1 VNDPEAVVSSSIL
14 VLVEHRQGVVRDVT
28 FEMLTAARNLAAG
41 GSVEAVLLAEN
52 DALVSAI
59 TPHANKVVC
68 ASGPAFQDYNYE
80 LYQKA
85 LLKLI
90 GEKKPSAVLV
100 ANSAF
105 GADLGPSLA
114 VALNAG
120 LVSDAVALGI
130 LGTRSETQDVSVMS
144 HRGLVVSRG
153 MYAGKLVADWAMPVE
168 PAIIMVR
175 QSNFKPEPA
184 GLGGVAEKWDAGDLA
199 SGAKTRFITLEEVPT
214 TGIDITKATVVVG
227 VGRGLKE
234 AKNLPLVQ
242 DFAQD
247 LGAVLAA
254 SRPVVD
260 AGWLPKEVQV
270 GSSGKT
276 IKPKLY
282 IALGISGA
290 FQHVAGMKGADTIIA
305 VNKDPKAPIF
315 AVAHYGIVDDLHK
328 VLPALRTKLKEV
340 KS

>member
-1 VNDPEAVVSSSIL
+1 MSSVL
-14 VLVEHRQGVVRDVT
+14 VLVEHRQGAVRDVT
-28 FEMLTAARNLAAG
+28 FEMLTAARKVAAG
-41 GSVEAVLLAEN
+41 GSVEAVLMAEN
-52 DALVSAI
+52 CDTLASTI

-68 ASGPAFQDYNYE
+68 VSGPAFKDYNYE
-80 LYQKA
+80 PYQKV
-85 LLKLI
+85 LVKLVT
-90 GEKKPSAVLV
+90 ERKPSAILI

-105 GADLGPSLA
+105 GTDLGPSLA

-120 LVSDAVALGI
+120 LISDAVAFTKSDSGF
-130 LGTRSETQDVSVMS
+130 S
-144 HRGLVVSRG
+144 VSRG
-153 MYAGKLVADWAMPVE
+153 MYAGKLVADWAVGSE
-168 PAIIMVR
+168 PAVIMVR

-184 GLGGVAEKWDAGDLA
+184 ALNGAIEKWDAGDVV
-199 SGAKTRFITLEEVPT
+199 SGAKTKFLSLEEVPT
-214 TGIDITKATVVVG
+214 TGIDITKATIVVG
-227 VGRGLKE
+227 IGRGLKE

-242 DFAQD
+242 EFAKD
-247 LGAVLAA
+247 IGAVLAA

-290 FQHVAGMKGADTIIA
+290 FQHIAGMKGADTIIA

-315 AVAHYGIVDDLHK
+315 AVAHFGIVDDLHK
-328 VLPALRTKLKEV
+328 VVPVLRTRIRELQ
-340 KS
+340 S

>member
-1 VNDPEAVVSSSIL
+1 MGSVL
-14 VLVEHRQGVVRDVT
+14 VLVEHRQGAVRDVT
-28 FEMLTAARNLAAG
+28 FEMLTAARKMGAE
-41 GSVEAVLLAEN
+41 SVEAVLLAES
-52 DALVSAI
+52 DSLASAV
-59 TPHANKVVC
+59 TPHANKVFCVC
-68 ASGPAFQDYNYE
+68 GPAFQEFNYE
-80 LYQKA
+80 PYQKA
-85 LLKLI
+85 LVKLI
-90 GEKKPSAVLV
+90 GERKPSAVLI

-105 GADLGPSLA
+105 GTDLGPSLA

-120 LVSDAVALGI
+120 LVSDAVAF
-130 LGTRSETQDVSVMS
+130 TKADS
-144 HRGLVVSRG
+144 GLTVSRG
-153 MYAGKLVADWAMPVE
+153 MYAGKLVADWAMPSE
-168 PAIIMVR
+168 PAVIMVR
-175 QSNFKPEPA
+175 QSNFKPESA
-184 GLGGVAEKWDAGDLA
+184 SLGGTVEKWDAGDVVA
-199 SGAKTRFITLEEVPT
+199 AAKTKFVSLEEVPT
-214 TGIDITKATVVVG
+214 TGIDITKATIVVG
-227 VGRGLKE
+227 IGRGIKE

-242 DFAQD
+242 EFAQEI
-247 LGAVLAA
+247 GAVLAA

-282 IALGISGA
+282 IALGVSGA

-328 VLPALRTKLKEV
+328 VLPVLRTKIKEM